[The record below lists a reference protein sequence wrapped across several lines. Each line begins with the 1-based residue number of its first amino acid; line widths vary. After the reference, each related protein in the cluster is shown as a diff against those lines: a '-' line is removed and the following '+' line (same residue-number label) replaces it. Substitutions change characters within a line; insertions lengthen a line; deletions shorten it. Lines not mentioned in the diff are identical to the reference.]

1 MNRNERNPHSADVKP
16 EIGPHQF
23 VGWFFEPHP
32 SLGWKMRAN
41 QQAIFHKPDIHTH
54 VLTNHQG
61 FRWPDFPV
69 NKTQDKQRV
78 LILAD
83 SFGVAIE
90 VEQDQTFASR
100 LQAAFDLHSSTEE
113 EPTVEIL
120 NASVGGY
127 GTEQEFLYLQENITA
142 LDPDLILV
150 CFHFGDDLIENNP
163 ELRARIH
170 WRLVK
175 LPRPYLVSQKFGE
188 FKKVSDPS
196 TEQQANLAWMRY
208 YDFLPHHL
216 LQRVVPQNQ
225 LSQHSHSKRLFRK
238 FAEWLNNRSHK
249 RKTNTIP
256 LDLLIYASEHDP
268 VFEEAWRHTHALL
281 AGCLH
286 LANMHGAK
294 LAVVGICTKEQI
306 LPNYLVKRV
315 QNAHN
320 YSAYS
325 FDPYYPNRR
334 LAEILNILDI
344 PLIDL
349 TPVFEKAQHA
359 GDCLFFDNDLHWN
372 PQGHVLAANTLFKAL
387 RQLSLDKT

>member
-1 MNRNERNPHSADVKP
+1 MTNTRKTSQSADVIP

-54 VLTNHQG
+54 VSTNRQG

-69 NKTQDKQRV
+69 NKAIDKQRI

-90 VEQDQTFASR
+90 VEQGQTFASR
-100 LQAAFDLHSSTEE
+100 LQAAFDLHSSTEK
-113 EPTVEIL
+113 EPFVEIL

-142 LDPDLILV
+142 LEPDLILV

-188 FKKVSDPS
+188 FIRVSDPG
-196 TEQQANLAWMRY
+196 TEQQANQAWMRY

-216 LQRVVPQNQ
+216 IKKVVPQNQ
-225 LSQHSHSKRLFRK
+225 LSQHSLSKRLFRK
-238 FAEWLNNRSHK
+238 FAERLNNRSHN
-249 RKTNTIP
+249 RKDNTIP
-256 LDLLIYASEHDP
+256 LDLLIYASQQDT
-268 VFEEAWRHTHALL
+268 VFEEAWQHTSALL

-286 LANMHGAK
+286 LANLHGAR

-306 LPNYLVKRV
+306 VPNYLVKRV
-315 QNAHN
+315 QNAPDS
-320 YSAYS
+320 SAYS

-359 GDCLFFDNDLHWN
+359 GECLFFDHDLHWN
-372 PQGHVLAANTLFKAL
+372 PQGHALAAKALFKAL